1 MFKSFPLLSAVVL
14 LGFATTSASARPP
27 QEAAPTPAP
36 STTPTKNP
44 GKVTPQSQ
52 EKAKKLYA
60 IDCALCHGDNGDGK
74 TDVAKSMDMTL
85 ADWTDPK
92 SLANKSDQELFD
104 VIRKGKDKMPAEA
117 DGRAKD
123 DEVWNLISYIRKMS
137 KGQPA
142 AAQPAPAQPAATPAP
157 SN

>member
-1 MFKSFPLLSAVVL
+1 
-14 LGFATTSASARPP
+14 
-27 QEAAPTPAP
+27 
-36 STTPTKNP
+36 
-44 GKVTPQSQ
+44 
-52 EKAKKLYA
+52 
-60 IDCALCHGDNGDGK
+60 
-74 TDVAKSMDMTL
+74 MDMTL